1 MTPREVEELLAK
13 PFHEEDIEWRVQ
25 SAGQKDGKV
34 WARVLA
40 YVTNRAIM
48 NRLDEVCGIYGWKN
62 ELLEISKGSFIC
74 GLSIKFDGEWITKWD
89 GADATDIEP
98 VKGAISGA
106 MKRSAV
112 QWGIGR
118 YLYELEAGYANIHDK
133 GKHYQS
139 GKKDSYPAFKWDA
152 PPLPKWA
159 LPENSQDKTV
169 RSEEDSAFSERL
181 KSCNTVT
188 ELNDLW
194 FSLSK
199 EEQNKYLPMF
209 TEHKKTITGA

>member
-1 MTPREVEELLAK
+1 M
-13 PFHEEDIEWRVQ
+13 Q

-34 WARVLA
+34 WSRVLA

-48 NRLDEVCGIYGWKN
+48 NRLDEVCGIDGWKN
-62 ELLEISKGSFIC
+62 EIVEISKGSFIC
-74 GLSIKFDGEWITKWD
+74 GISIKFGDEWVTKWD

-139 GKKDSYPAFKWDA
+139 GKKDSHPAFKWD
-152 PPLPKWA
+152 PPALPEWA
-159 LPENSQDKTV
+159 LPEPADDGCIKKING
-169 RSEEDSAFSERL
+169 
-181 KSCNTVT
+181 CNTH
-188 ELNDLW
+188 EDLKALW
-194 FSLSK
+194 NTFTK
-199 EEQNKYLPMF
+199 EQKDKYLPRF
-209 TEHKKTITGA
+209 TARKNEIGGTE

>member
-1 MTPREVEELLAK
+1 MTPKEIEVLLAK
-13 PFHEEDIEWRVQ
+13 PFPEEDIEWRVQ

-48 NRLDEVCGIYGWKN
+48 NRLDEVCGINGWKN
-62 ELLEISKGSFIC
+62 ELLEISEGSFVC
-74 GLSIKFDGEWITKWD
+74 GLSIKFDSEWITKWD

-152 PPLPKWA
+152 PALPKWA
-159 LPENSQDKTV
+159 LPDNQQQKVSA
-169 RSEEDSAFSERL
+169 EEDSGFIEKL
-181 KSCNTVT
+181 KSCSMIS
-188 ELNDLW
+188 ELNELW

-199 EEQNKYLPMF
+199 EEQNKYLAMF
-209 TEHKKTITGA
+209 TEHKKNIIGV

>member
-1 MTPREVEELLAK
+1 MTPKEIEVLLAK
-13 PFHEEDIEWRVQ
+13 PFPEEDIEWRVQ

-48 NRLDEVCGIYGWKN
+48 NRLDEVCGINGWKN
-62 ELLEISKGSFIC
+62 ELIEISKGSFIC

-118 YLYELEAGYANIHDK
+118 YLYELEAGYANVHDK

-139 GKKDSYPAFKWDA
+139 GKKDNYPAFKWDS

-159 LPENSQDKTV
+159 LPDNSQQDACTK
-169 RSEEDSAFSERL
+169 EDSGFMEKL
-181 KSCNTVT
+181 KSCGTVS
-188 ELNDLW
+188 ELNNLW
-194 FSLSK
+194 LSLSK
-199 EEQNKYLPMF
+199 EEKHKYLPIF
-209 TEHKKTITGA
+209 TEYKKSITGA